1 MPRYVVERVFDQ
13 RLEKLSP
20 RTSQKAMRLMAE
32 QFTSL
37 VWEHSHVVASTD
49 EGIVRTFCIYQA
61 PDPETVRA
69 HAESVGGHV
78 VVNVYELAGDVT
90 PADIPPEG
98 QDAAEEF
105 FDVSTGDYPRT

>member
-13 RLEKLSP
+13 KLEKLSP

-32 QFTSL
+32 QFASL
-37 VWEHSHVVASTD
+37 VWEHSHIVASTD

-69 HAESVGGHV
+69 HAASIGGHV

-98 QDAAEEF
+98 QD
-105 FDVSTGDYPRT
+105 T